1 MKPGSLLNTD
11 CVHEIS
17 KTTNYFAGL
26 PDLQLLHN
34 SRPSL
39 RVCISDLWQKCTVY
53 KQASKQASKKTNN
66 CPPSCACFGV
76 FFPLQLTGWS
86 AVYPEIVFFSI
97 KNFDFSSLTRKPCCP
112 FPWPAFLSVFLL
124 LTSKNSTWNILPHH
138 FFFFLSESF
147 TFLSYWSQHRPSRNW
162 RVYELSQSSETSKF
176 WFSLIFLPSV
186 PKNSTASTK
195 TKPITYS
202 IPSQSQYTASG

>member
-1 MKPGSLLNTD
+1 MYSFCTTVDPLLEYVYQICNKNVP
-11 CVHEIS
+11 C
-17 KTTNYFAGL
+17 TNEQA
-26 PDLQLLHN
+26 
-34 SRPSL
+34 S
-39 RVCISDLWQKCTVY
+39 
-53 KQASKQASKKTNN
+53 KQASKQASEQTNN
-66 CPPSCACFGV
+66 SPPSCTCFGV

-86 AVYPEIVFFSI
+86 AVYPDFFSI
-97 KNFDFSSLTRKPCCP
+97 KNFDSSSLTRTPCCP

-147 TFLSYWSQHRPSRNW
+147 TFQSYWSQHRPSRNW
-162 RVYELSQSSETSKF
+162 RVYELCQSSETSKF